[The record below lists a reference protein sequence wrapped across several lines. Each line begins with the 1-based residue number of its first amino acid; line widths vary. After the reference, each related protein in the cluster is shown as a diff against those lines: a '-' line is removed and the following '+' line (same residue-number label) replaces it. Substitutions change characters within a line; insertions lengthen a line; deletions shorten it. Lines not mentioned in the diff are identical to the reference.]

1 MKLKSKKL
9 QTLVLSFIEGRAKKT
24 ISLKPH
30 EILYIEDSVYFLS
43 KKAFKSDWIE
53 IIQDETVEQI
63 PIQISEKILS
73 KEDKMAIAKRE
84 AEEYIKQHKH

>member
-1 MKLKSKKL
+1 MKLKSKKP

-53 IIQDETVEQI
+53 IIQDETVEQK
-63 PIQISEKILS
+63 PIQIFEKTLS
-73 KEDKMAIAKRE
+73 KEDKMTIAKRE

>member
-1 MKLKSKKL
+1 MKLKSKKP
-9 QTLVLSFIEGRAKKT
+9 QTLVLSFIEGRVKKT

-43 KKAFKSDWIE
+43 KKAFKNDWIE
-53 IIQDETVEQI
+53 IIQDETVKQK
-63 PIQISEKILS
+63 PIQISEKTLS